1 MEKAKAKKID
11 EILKSPGRI
20 ECQALRANIST
31 QQCAINQ
38 AQAKIDRYGPL
49 WHCLQCQHP
58 ERAQIR
64 VKSKAGSS
72 VYTYYPKSRAIRAA
86 AARGELERFRADS
99 ISVRLRGLINA
110 STRVG
115 WNKDKIKQ
123 KLRAIDDA
131 EIREKISILHGWVE
145 ELRGQT

>member
-1 MEKAKAKKID
+1 METAKAKKID

-38 AQAKIDRYGPL
+38 AQAKLNPYSPL
-49 WHCLQCQHP
+49 QHCLSCQHP
-58 ERAQIR
+58 HRAKNE
-64 VKSKAGSS
+64 VKSKASGGI
-72 VYTYYPKSRAIRAA
+72 YNYHPRSRAIRAA
-86 AARGELERFRADS
+86 AARGELERFRAGGMGA
-99 ISVRLRGLINA
+99 RLRGLVNA
-110 STRVG
+110 SIRAG

-123 KLRAIDDA
+123 KLKAIDDA
-131 EIREKISILHGWVE
+131 ETREKMSILHGWTE

>member
-1 MEKAKAKKID
+1 METAKAKKID
-11 EILKSPGRI
+11 EILKAPERI
-20 ECQALRANIST
+20 ECIALRANIST
-31 QQCAINQ
+31 RQCAINQ
-38 AQAKIDRYGPL
+38 AQAKLNPYSL
-49 WHCLQCQHP
+49 LQHCLSCQHP
-58 ERAQIR
+58 RRAKNK
-64 VKSKAGSS
+64 VKSKAGSGI
-72 VYTYYPKSRAIRAA
+72 YNYYPKSRAIRAA